1 VIEGRL
7 FDSHLHL
14 TDERLLAEL
23 EAVLAS
29 ARSAGVEEMVT
40 VGTTPEDA
48 AEACGIAESHSGI
61 RATVGLHPHE
71 ADRFGDDVL
80 ADLDRLAGRPEVV
93 AIGETGLDYHYDHA
107 SRDAQRTAFRAQVEL
122 AGRCGL
128 PVVVH
133 SREADEDTA
142 ALLRDLG
149 RDLAG
154 VLHCFTGGDALLD
167 AALEA
172 GWYVS
177 FSGIVTFRSFE
188 GAERVARVPG
198 DRLLIETD
206 SPYLA
211 PVPERGH
218 RNEPAFLVHTCR
230 AVARLRGEE
239 ADQVAA
245 STRAA
250 ARTFYGLREL
260 SG

>member
-1 VIEGRL
+1 VTPARL

-14 TDERLLAEL
+14 TDESLLPDL
-23 EAVLAS
+23 EAVLAA
-29 ARSAGVEEMVT
+29 ARSVGVEELVT
-40 VGTTPEDA
+40 IGTTPEDA
-48 AEACGIAESHSGI
+48 AAACGIAGSRPGI
-61 RATVGLHPHE
+61 RASAGLHPHE
-71 ADRFGDDVL
+71 ASRFDDAVL
-80 ADLDRLAGRPEVV
+80 GELDRLAGRPEVV
-93 AIGETGLDYHYDHA
+93 AIGETGLDYHYDSA
-107 SRDAQRTAFRAQVEL
+107 PRDAQRAAFRAQAEL
-122 AGRCGL
+122 AARHGL

-133 SREADEDTA
+133 TRDADGDTA
-142 ALLRDLG
+142 DLIRDMG
-149 RDLAG
+149 RDVTG
-154 VLHCFTGGDALLD
+154 VLHCFTGGNALLD
-167 AALEA
+167 TALEA

-177 FSGIVTFRSFE
+177 FSGIVTFRSFD

-239 ADQVAA
+239 TDQVAA